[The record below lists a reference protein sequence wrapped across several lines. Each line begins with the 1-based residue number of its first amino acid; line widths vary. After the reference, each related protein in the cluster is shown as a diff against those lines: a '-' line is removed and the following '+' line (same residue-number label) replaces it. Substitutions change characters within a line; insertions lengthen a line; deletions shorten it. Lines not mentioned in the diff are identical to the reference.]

1 MPRRSSTPK
10 RNARNRVKGVVAAA
24 STTHVRASVLQQTQ
38 RSERALK
45 RELKQTQAKLQL
57 LQQSQAS
64 QGAADGNQP
73 QPQPQPQQQQHQQQ
87 QHQQQGAGAS
97 VPRTKS
103 VPLETISRFP
113 WRRAQHDNRH
123 ELYKRATDYS
133 AAIAAGDAH
142 VCVLDREGNVLF
154 HGDNSHGQAPDNGL
168 RDGPYIAV
176 AAGNFHSMA
185 LRVDGDVVCIGKNDY
200 GQAPGRIK
208 GPFVSISAGFGLSAA
223 IRADGSLVSW
233 GNFYHQGC
241 ALPQG
246 VGPYVTVS
254 VGCKE
259 VIALKSNG
267 TVDVFQPGHGVAVKG
282 SEDDYVA
289 VTKFGRGGVAAIRR
303 IDGNAEMI
311 VGRGG
316 CVMSHAKADMIT
328 PFFNAGPYVTLSG
341 HMDHLIGLRADGT
354 LCAIGINRPEGKE
367 WHGSGNMVTHGE
379 LGKFVAACAGISY
392 TLLLRA
398 DGSLAKW
405 NFGYG
410 LEEIKAAPVWIVVDE
425 S

>member
-1 MPRRSSTPK
+1 M
-10 RNARNRVKGVVAAA
+10 
-24 STTHVRASVLQQTQ
+24 
-38 RSERALK
+38 
-45 RELKQTQAKLQL
+45 
-57 LQQSQAS
+57 
-64 QGAADGNQP
+64 
-73 QPQPQPQQQQHQQQ
+73 
-87 QHQQQGAGAS
+87 
-97 VPRTKS
+97 PRTKS

-185 LRVDGDVVCIGKNDY
+185 LRVDGDVVCIGKNKY

-233 GNFYHQGC
+233 GMFYQPSY

-246 VGPYVTVS
+246 VGPYGTVS

-267 TVDVFQPGHGVAVKG
+267 TVDVFYPSGDVAVKG
-282 SEDDYVA
+282 SEGDYVA
-289 VTKFGRGGVAAIRR
+289 VTKFGLGSVAAIRR
-303 IDGNAEMI
+303 IDGAAEMI
-311 VGRGG
+311 VGHVGL
-316 CVMSHAKADMIT
+316 VMSYAKADMIT
-328 PFFNAGPYVTLSG
+328 QFFNAGPYVTLSG
-341 HMDHLIGLRADGT
+341 HMDHLIGLRVDGT
-354 LCAIGINRPEGKE
+354 LCAIGINRPIGKE
-367 WHGSGNMVTHGE
+367 YHGSGNMVTHGE

-405 NFGYG
+405 IFGYG

-425 S
+425 

>member
-1 MPRRSSTPK
+1 M
-10 RNARNRVKGVVAAA
+10 
-24 STTHVRASVLQQTQ
+24 
-38 RSERALK
+38 
-45 RELKQTQAKLQL
+45 
-57 LQQSQAS
+57 
-64 QGAADGNQP
+64 
-73 QPQPQPQQQQHQQQ
+73 
-87 QHQQQGAGAS
+87 
-97 VPRTKS
+97 
-103 VPLETISRFP
+103 PLETISRFP

-176 AAGNFHSMA
+176 AAGSFHSLA
-185 LRVDGDVVCIGKNDY
+185 LRADGDVVCIGMNDF

-233 GNFYHQGC
+233 GSFHHFNF

-254 VGCKE
+254 VGVKGAC
-259 VIALKSNG
+259 ALKSNG
-267 TVDVFQPGHGVAVKG
+267 IIDVFEPGRGVAVKG
-282 SEDDYVA
+282 SEGDYVA
-289 VTKFGRGGVAAIRR
+289 VTTFGLGGVAAIRR
-303 IDGNAEMI
+303 IDGAAEMI
-311 VGRGG
+311 VGRDEF
-316 CVMSHAKADMIT
+316 VLLRFARRDMIT
-328 PFFNAGPYVTLSG
+328 QFFNAGPYVTLSG

-367 WHGSGNMVTHGE
+367 YHGSGNMVTHGE

-405 NFGYG
+405 VFGYG
-410 LEEIKAAPVWIVVDE
+410 LEEIKAAPVWIAVDE
-425 S
+425 

>member
-1 MPRRSSTPK
+1 M
-10 RNARNRVKGVVAAA
+10 
-24 STTHVRASVLQQTQ
+24 
-38 RSERALK
+38 
-45 RELKQTQAKLQL
+45 
-57 LQQSQAS
+57 
-64 QGAADGNQP
+64 
-73 QPQPQPQQQQHQQQ
+73 
-87 QHQQQGAGAS
+87 
-97 VPRTKS
+97 
-103 VPLETISRFP
+103 PLETISRFP

-176 AAGNFHSMA
+176 AAGNFHSLA
-185 LRVDGDVVCIGKNDY
+185 LRADGDVVCIGKNDF

-208 GPFVSISAGFGLSAA
+208 GQFVSISAGFGLSAA
-223 IRADGSLVSW
+223 IRADGSLLSW
-233 GNFYHQGC
+233 GSFHQPSC

-267 TVDVFQPGHGVAVKG
+267 TVHVFYPSGGVAVKG
-282 SEDDYVA
+282 SEGDYVA
-289 VTKFGRGGVAAIRR
+289 VTTFGLGGVAAIRR
-303 IDGNAEMI
+303 IDGAAEMI
-311 VGRGG
+311 VGRDEF
-316 CVMSHAKADMIT
+316 VLLRFARRDMIT
-328 PFFNAGPYVTLSG
+328 QFFNAGPYVTLSG

-354 LCAIGINRPEGKE
+354 LCAIGINRPIGKE
-367 WHGSGNMVTHGE
+367 YHGSGNMVTHGE
-379 LGKFVAACAGISY
+379 LGKIVAACVGISY
-392 TLLLRA
+392 TMLLRA

-405 NFGYG
+405 VFGHG
-410 LEEIKAAPVWIVVDE
+410 LEEIKAAPVWIAVDE
-425 S
+425 